1 MKNIEKYENELRK
14 YGTYFAITKKG
25 VPVNC
30 KDYKCDECL
39 FADKDCKIK
48 RMEWLLE
55 EYKEPIKPILTDK
68 DKIIIKDI
76 IKAFEPFGKKLKYIT
91 KYSWNLEPKGYYL
104 NFEYKGDDFDTFN
117 FSGDEFFVGM
127 ELDKAYTPEELGL

>member
-1 MKNIEKYENELRK
+1 MLNGEKFLKEIKDVDYVFALKENKILKCGSFEGCSGCAFQGSCWLNR
-14 YGTYFAITKKG
+14 TK
-25 VPVNC
+25 
-30 KDYKCDECL
+30 
-39 FADKDCKIK
+39 
-48 RMEWLLE
+48 WLLK
-55 EYKEPIKPILTDK
+55 EYKEPILTDK

-91 KYSWNLEPKGYYL
+91 KYSWNIETKGYYL

>member
-1 MKNIEKYENELRK
+1 MKYIEKY
-14 YGTYFAITKKG
+14 
-25 VPVNC
+25 
-30 KDYKCDECL
+30 KDEIKS
-39 FADKDCKIK
+39 KIK
-48 RMEWLLE
+48 EKVTLDCAIADLRGYSCDGCFQCTNCGLKSLDWLLQ

-91 KYSWNLEPKGYYL
+91 KYSWSLEPKVYYL
-104 NFEYKGDDFDTFN
+104 NFEYKGDDFDTLN
-117 FSGDEFFVGM
+117 FIGDDFFVGM